1 MPKPM
6 RARVSQKAVLFASD
20 DVLLLADSGWE
31 FPGGRVDRGER
42 PGEALL
48 RECREE
54 TGLEVRVDAPVH
66 TAVKKPNKK
75 TATYYVYYRCQVQE
89 DSPTVTLSEE
99 HDEWRWCVPADARP
113 LLNDRRVRALDRA
126 LRR

>member
-1 MPKPM
+1 
-6 RARVSQKAVLFASD
+6 VLFAGD
-20 DVLLLADSGWE
+20 DVLLLGDDGWE

-54 TGLEVRVDAPVH
+54 TGLEVRVDGPVH

-75 TATYYVYYRCQVQE
+75 TATYYVYYRCHVP
-89 DSPTVTLSEE
+89 DGDRPAVTLSAE
-99 HDEWRWCVPADARP
+99 HDEWRWCAPVDARP
-113 LLNDRRVRALDRA
+113 LLNDRRAAALDRA
-126 LRR
+126 TDR